1 MRNVTPSS
9 YATSSLISAGS
20 AETVGFDALP
30 ERCTFGSGV
39 GSSGF
44 AVGFFVVVALPEA
57 SGVGE
62 VSGDS
67 VGDASGEPDGATTG
81 ADEVPGGLGEPG
93 GCES

>member
-57 SGVGE
+57 SG
-62 VSGDS
+62 DS